1 MRGRWFYVDNGSGNA
16 TRNDTRNGYAYRNNR
31 SRIGGRSGWK
41 GRAMTIKDV
50 AAYCGV
56 SVSTVSRVLNNHPD
70 VSDEVRN
77 KVMKAV
83 SDLHYTPNSTARD
96 LARAQVN
103 AIGLV
108 VRGIS
113 NPFFTPIIR
122 AIEHGC
128 EAAGYTMVLHQ
139 VSTTDDE
146 VRAATELVQSKRLN
160 GVIFLGGR
168 YDYTEAEMQGLTVPY
183 VCCTYTNH
191 FGNLDRSSYSSV
203 AIDDKAEAERA
214 VKYLIS
220 RGHRR
225 IAILLDNPEDH
236 SISERRYAG
245 YCKALCEAGIG
256 PDPDLVLEAADF
268 DLASSYRC
276 VKDFADRREDF
287 TALFAVADTLA
298 IAAIKALYDAG
309 KRVPDDVSVIAI
321 DGIEISN
328 YLIPTLTTLCQPK
341 DRLGEEAVRILV
353 DVLEGRAGNRHIR
366 LETTPRLGGT
376 VKSL

>member
-1 MRGRWFYVDNGSGNA
+1 
-16 TRNDTRNGYAYRNNR
+16 
-31 SRIGGRSGWK
+31 
-41 GRAMTIKDV
+41 MTIKDV

-77 KVMKAV
+77 KVLRAV
-83 SDLHYTPNSTARD
+83 VDLHYTPNSTARD
-96 LARAQVN
+96 LARTQVN
-103 AIGLV
+103 SIGLV

-122 AIEHGC
+122 TVEHDC

-139 VSTTDDE
+139 LGTADDE
-146 VRAATELVQSKRLN
+146 VRAAAELVQSKRLN

-168 YDYTEAEMQGLTVPY
+168 YDYTKAEMQSLTVPY

-191 FGNLDRSSYSSV
+191 FGNLDRSTFSSV

-214 VKYLIS
+214 VNYLIAK
-220 RGHRR
+220 GHTR
-225 IAILLDNPEDH
+225 IAMLLDNPEDH

-245 YCKALCEAGIG
+245 YTKALREAGIDL
-256 PDPDLVLEAADF
+256 DPELVLEAQDF
-268 DLASSYRC
+268 SLASSYET
-276 VKDFADRREDF
+276 VKAFVSRGTKF
-287 TALFAVADTLA
+287 TAIFAAADTMA
-298 IAAIKALYDAG
+298 IAAMKALNDAG
-309 KRVPDDVSVIAI
+309 LRVPDDVSVIAI
-321 DGIEISN
+321 DGIELSQ
-328 YLIPTLTTLCQPK
+328 YLIPTLTTLCQPQE
-341 DRLGEEAVRILV
+341 RLGEEAVRILV
-353 DVLEGRAGNRHIR
+353 DVMEGRAGNRHIR